1 MKTFNCPFCKVKL
14 NKFKLEKHIE
24 KEHDDEL
31 PVEYTPYRMVYD
43 IINDKHGHGTCT
55 ECGKDT
61 KWNEKRQ
68 KYNRLCGDPK
78 CYEAV
83 KKTYQSRMMKVYNK
97 INLADDPHHQ
107 EKMLAGRK
115 ISGSYTWSDG
125 KKFTFTG
132 QYEKKFLE
140 FLDKVMEYKS
150 DEVIAPGP
158 ILEYNFK
165 GQKHHWITDVM
176 ILPYNLIVEIKD
188 GGDNPNNRFM
198 PEYRAKQF
206 YKEKM
211 ITNLGT
217 YHYLRLTNND
227 FSQFLSIIAE
237 LKMQV
242 VEDNNKPMYRI
253 HEDLDE
259 NNDNFDMI
267 MEAAKYAGPVDLETS
282 NIIECINYNELPV
295 HFEVLQSLHENL
307 YTLGIIYPNP
317 DIIAEEFTNVIT
329 QIYHGRY
336 RIAGGY
342 LNKDNVLEGFLVGI
356 PIPD

>member
-1 MKTFNCPFCKVKL
+1 MKTFNCPFCNTKL

-97 INLADDPHHQ
+97 INLADDPQHQ

-115 ISGSYTWSDG
+115 ISGTYTWSDG

-140 FLDKVMEYKS
+140 FLDKVMDYKS
-150 DEVIAPGP
+150 DEIVAPGP
-158 ILEYNFK
+158 ILEYEFR

-188 GGDNPNNRFM
+188 GGDNPNNRSM
-198 PEYRAKQF
+198 PEYRAKQLS
-206 YKEKM
+206 KEKM

-242 VEDNNKPMYRI
+242 VDDENTPMYRI
-253 HEDLDE
+253 HEELTEDDDNMGTLSEALKYTPELAVEQTKFVQSLKRSKLPITFQENYNLQDDMYVFGILSPKKTDSNRFEFMIESIMNKQPTLKGFYLDE
-259 NNDNFDMI
+259 SNKVNG
-267 MEAAKYAGPVDLETS
+267 YA
-282 NIIECINYNELPV
+282 
-295 HFEVLQSLHENL
+295 
-307 YTLGIIYPNP
+307 
-317 DIIAEEFTNVIT
+317 
-329 QIYHGRY
+329 
-336 RIAGGY
+336 
-342 LNKDNVLEGFLVGI
+342 VGI
-356 PIPD
+356 PILN